1 MNIEFIVFTPFS
13 PIINNLNLFGLKWNH
28 IFGFSWSRDLW
39 SFVTWLLFCGKDK
52 KISLVPRVKDEVDA
66 ARESCMEEECERVE
80 AEIAKERVHNENR
93 MLKVLIKLDRPFLT
107 LSEII
112 VNKNDITYLF
122 HVTEFVLRNS
132 FCCEMIL
139 DRAKYGLYNHYLILQ

>member
-1 MNIEFIVFTPFS
+1 M
-13 PIINNLNLFGLKWNH
+13 
-28 IFGFSWSRDLW
+28 
-39 SFVTWLLFCGKDK
+39 
-52 KISLVPRVKDEVDA
+52 KDEVDA

>member
-1 MNIEFIVFTPFS
+1 MCKIPN
-13 PIINNLNLFGLKWNH
+13 
-28 IFGFSWSRDLW
+28 
-39 SFVTWLLFCGKDK
+39 FVEKI

-93 MLKVLIKLDRPFLT
+93 MLKVLIKVDRPFLT

-112 VNKNDITYLF
+112 TSIK
-122 HVTEFVLRNS
+122 
-132 FCCEMIL
+132 
-139 DRAKYGLYNHYLILQ
+139 